1 MSCHFSTQLLQGL
14 IAPMLSKAAK
24 AVVINRFFNVVSSTQ
39 VNYIKEDLH
48 QM

>member
-1 MSCHFSTQLLQGL
+1 MSQGL

-24 AVVINRFFNVVSSTQ
+24 VIVINRFFNIVSSTQ
-39 VNYIKEDLH
+39 VKNIKEGLH